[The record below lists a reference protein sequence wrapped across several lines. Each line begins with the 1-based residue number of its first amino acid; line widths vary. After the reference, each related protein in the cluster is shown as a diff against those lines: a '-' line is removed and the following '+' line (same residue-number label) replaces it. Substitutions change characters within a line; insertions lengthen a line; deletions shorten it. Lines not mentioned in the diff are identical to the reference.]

1 MTWISSTVLICMHI
15 FIYVTSHVYIRCLDI
30 WMFQRKWWVTHTPG
44 ISLYMVPLNSCVFE
58 DQPLTATRP
67 SSQGW
72 GRTGGEPS
80 HSCWSWQFL
89 LLVIS
94 VLLIHSISWVDQP
107 NLKPKRFFDDMTN
120 SFFPAETVQH
130 HLCESQKHIRK
141 LETPACWVVIAVT
154 VFASWT
160 HAARSFTPWSSSP
173 HRLHRLHRP
182 HRHRPR
188 RPWLSRWWRR
198 RRQGRAAQRHHPLGG
213 ADPT

>member
-94 VLLIHSISWVDQP
+94 VLFIPFHELTSQIWSPKGSLMTWPTVSFQP
-107 NLKPKRFFDDMTN
+107 KQSNTICVNLKNT
-120 SFFPAETVQH
+120 
-130 HLCESQKHIRK
+130 
-141 LETPACWVVIAVT
+141 LEN
-154 VFASWT
+154 
-160 HAARSFTPWSSSP
+160 
-173 HRLHRLHRP
+173 
-182 HRHRPR
+182 
-188 RPWLSRWWRR
+188 
-198 RRQGRAAQRHHPLGG
+198 
-213 ADPT
+213 